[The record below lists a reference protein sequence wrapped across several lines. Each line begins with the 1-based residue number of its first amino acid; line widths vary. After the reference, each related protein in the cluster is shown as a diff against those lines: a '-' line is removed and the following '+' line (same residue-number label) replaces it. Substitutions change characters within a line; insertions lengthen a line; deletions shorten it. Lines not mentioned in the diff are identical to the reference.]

1 MIFGRYLH
9 SALLNEADGDE
20 NAGGN
25 QQNTQQQAQSAN
37 DNAGTENN
45 QDTTDTGTDDN
56 QQTDNQ
62 DQNQDDNNTGGDD
75 EFNIDADM
83 DIDAGGDDTGGGDT
97 GGSTGGGS
105 TVTPEEEEPVD
116 NEDTRRD
123 KELFDSLSPQE
134 QKEKNIELKKLYFQ
148 LYSNCDYVID
158 KLNNISDADMEE
170 YGVQI
175 RKVLSVLFDLKQMIS
190 DYATKLY
197 ASKSYI
203 ENDIMFN
210 RYLSILN
217 TVKNITSDIRKS
229 YKSDEDTQG
238 SSK

>member
-1 MIFGRYLH
+1 MIYGTKYTSFRYPIF
-9 SALLNEADGDE
+9 EADGDE
-20 NAGGN
+20 N
-25 QQNTQQQAQSAN
+25 TQQQTQNTDQQATDTTQ
-37 DNAGTENN
+37 DNAPAE
-45 QDTTDTGTDDN
+45 DTTQDN
-56 QQTDNQ
+56 TENQ
-62 DQNQDDNNTGGDD
+62 DQNQDDTQDAGGDD

-83 DIDAGGDDTGGGDT
+83 DIDAGDDDMGGGDT
-97 GGSTGGGS
+97 GGGGGGGTS
-105 TVTPEEEEPVD
+105 VTPEEEEPVD

-123 KELFDSLSPQE
+123 KELYDSLSPQE
-134 QKEKNIELKKLYFQ
+134 QKERNIKQKKLFFD

-158 KLNNISDADMEE
+158 KLNNISDADLEE

-175 RKVLSVLFDLKQMIS
+175 RKTLSMLFDLKQMVS

-197 ASKSYI
+197 DSKSYI

-229 YKSDEDTQG
+229 YKTEEDTQG
-238 SSK
+238 TSK

>member
-1 MIFGRYLH
+1 MIYGTKYTSFRYPIF
-9 SALLNEADGDE
+9 EADGDE
-20 NAGGN
+20 N
-25 QQNTQQQAQSAN
+25 TQQQTQN
-37 DNAGTENN
+37 TD
-45 QDTTDTGTDDN
+45 QQTTDTTQDN
-56 QQTDNQ
+56 APAEDTTQDNTENQ
-62 DQNQDDNNTGGDD
+62 DQNQDDTQDAGGDD

-83 DIDAGGDDTGGGDT
+83 DIDAGDDNMGGGDAGGGGD
-97 GGSTGGGS
+97 GGSS
-105 TVTPEEEEPVD
+105 VTPEEEEPVD

-123 KELFDSLSPQE
+123 KELYDSLSPQE
-134 QKEKNIELKKLYFQ
+134 QKERNIKQKKLFFD

-158 KLNNISDADMEE
+158 KLNNISDADLEE

-175 RKVLSVLFDLKQMIS
+175 RKTLSMLFDLKQMVS

-197 ASKSYI
+197 DSKSYI

-229 YKSDEDTQG
+229 YKTEEDTQG
-238 SSK
+238 TSK

>member
-1 MIFGRYLH
+1 MIYGTKYTSFRYPIF
-9 SALLNEADGDE
+9 EADGDE
-20 NAGGN
+20 N
-25 QQNTQQQAQSAN
+25 TQQQTQNTDQQATDTTQ
-37 DNAGTENN
+37 DNAPAE
-45 QDTTDTGTDDN
+45 DTTQDN
-56 QQTDNQ
+56 TENQ
-62 DQNQDDNNTGGDD
+62 DQNQDDTQDAGGDD

-83 DIDAGGDDTGGGDT
+83 DIDTGDDDMGGGDT
-97 GGSTGGGS
+97 GGGGGGGTS
-105 TVTPEEEEPVD
+105 VTPEEEEPVD

-123 KELFDSLSPQE
+123 KELYDSLSPQE
-134 QKEKNIELKKLYFQ
+134 QKERNIKQKKLFFD

-158 KLNNISDADMEE
+158 KLNNISDADLEE

-175 RKVLSVLFDLKQMIS
+175 RKTLSMLFDLKQMVS

-197 ASKSYI
+197 DSKSYI

-229 YKSDEDTQG
+229 YKTEEDTQG
-238 SSK
+238 TSK

>member
-1 MIFGRYLH
+1 MIYGTKYTSFRYPIF
-9 SALLNEADGDE
+9 EADGDE
-20 NAGGN
+20 N
-25 QQNTQQQAQSAN
+25 TQQQTQNTDQQATDTTQ
-37 DNAGTENN
+37 DNAPAEDTAQDNTE
-45 QDTTDTGTDDN
+45 
-56 QQTDNQ
+56 NQ
-62 DQNQDDNNTGGDD
+62 DQNQDDTQDAGGDD

-83 DIDAGGDDTGGGDT
+83 DIDAGDDDMGGGDT
-97 GGSTGGGS
+97 GGGGGGGTS
-105 TVTPEEEEPVD
+105 VTPEEEEPVD

-123 KELFDSLSPQE
+123 KELYDSLSPQE
-134 QKEKNIELKKLYFQ
+134 QKERNIKQKKLFFD

-158 KLNNISDADMEE
+158 KLNNISDADLEE

-175 RKVLSVLFDLKQMIS
+175 RKTLSMLFDLKQMVS

-197 ASKSYI
+197 DSKSYI

-229 YKSDEDTQG
+229 YKTEEDTQG
-238 SSK
+238 TSK

>member
-1 MIFGRYLH
+1 MIYGTKYTSFRYPIF
-9 SALLNEADGDE
+9 EADGDE
-20 NAGGN
+20 N
-25 QQNTQQQAQSAN
+25 TQQQTQNTDQQATNTTQ
-37 DNAGTENN
+37 DNAPAE
-45 QDTTDTGTDDN
+45 DTTQDN
-56 QQTDNQ
+56 TENQ
-62 DQNQDDNNTGGDD
+62 DQNRDDTQDAGGDD

-83 DIDAGGDDTGGGDT
+83 DIDAGNDNMGGGDT
-97 GGSTGGGS
+97 GGGGGGTS
-105 TVTPEEEEPVD
+105 VTPEEEEPVD

-123 KELFDSLSPQE
+123 KELYDSLSPQE
-134 QKEKNIELKKLYFQ
+134 QKERNIQLKTLFFR

-158 KLNNISDADMEE
+158 KLNNISDADLEE

-175 RKVLSVLFDLKQMIS
+175 RKTLSMLFDLKQMVS

-197 ASKSYI
+197 DSKSYI

-229 YKSDEDTQG
+229 YKTEEDTQG
-238 SSK
+238 TSK

>member
-9 SALLNEADGDE
+9 PSLLNEAEGDDAT
-20 NAGGN
+20 NT
-25 QQNTQQQAQSAN
+25 QQNTQQQAQSADN
-37 DNAGTENN
+37 TDTNNTQNTTTDDTQQTDTNAGE
-45 QDTTDTGTDDN
+45 
-56 QQTDNQ
+56 DNQ
-62 DQNQDDNNTGGDD
+62 DQNDTGGDD

-83 DIDAGGDDTGGGDT
+83 DIDTGGEDNDGETTGGDT
-97 GGSTGGGS
+97 GGGS
-105 TVTPEEEEPVD
+105 SASPEEEEPVD
-116 NEDTRRD
+116 NKDTRRD

-134 QKEKNIELKKLYFQ
+134 QKEKNIQLKKLYFE

-170 YGVQI
+170 YGVQV
-175 RKVLSVLFDLKQMIS
+175 RKILSVLFDLKQMIS
-190 DYATKLY
+190 DYAMKLY
-197 ASKSYI
+197 DSKSYI

-229 YKSDEDTQG
+229 YKSEEDSQG

>member
-1 MIFGRYLH
+1 MIYGTKYTSFRYPIF
-9 SALLNEADGDE
+9 EADGDE
-20 NAGGN
+20 N
-25 QQNTQQQAQSAN
+25 TQQQNQNTDQQTA
-37 DNAGTENN
+37 DNN
-45 QDTTDTGTDDN
+45 QDNAPAEDTQDN
-56 QQTDNQ
+56 TENQ
-62 DQNQDDNNTGGDD
+62 DQNQDNTQDAGGDD

-83 DIDAGGDDTGGGDT
+83 DIDAGDDDMGGGDT
-97 GGSTGGGS
+97 GGGGGGGS
-105 TVTPEEEEPVD
+105 SVTPEEEEPVD

-123 KELFDSLSPQE
+123 KELYDSLSPQE
-134 QKEKNIELKKLYFQ
+134 QKERNIKQKKLFFD

-158 KLNNISDADMEE
+158 KLNNISDADLEE

-175 RKVLSVLFDLKQMIS
+175 RKTLSMLFDLKQMVS

-197 ASKSYI
+197 DSKSYI

-229 YKSDEDTQG
+229 YKIEEDTQG
-238 SSK
+238 TSK

>member
-1 MIFGRYLH
+1 MIYGTKYTSFRYPIF
-9 SALLNEADGDE
+9 EADGDE
-20 NAGGN
+20 N
-25 QQNTQQQAQSAN
+25 TQQQTQN
-37 DNAGTENN
+37 TD
-45 QDTTDTGTDDN
+45 QQTTDTTQDN
-56 QQTDNQ
+56 APAEDTTQDNTENQ
-62 DQNQDDNNTGGDD
+62 DQNQDDTQDAGGDD

-83 DIDAGGDDTGGGDT
+83 DIDAGDDDMGGGDT
-97 GGSTGGGS
+97 GGGGGGGTS
-105 TVTPEEEEPVD
+105 VTPEEEEPVD

-123 KELFDSLSPQE
+123 KELYDSLSPQE
-134 QKEKNIELKKLYFQ
+134 QKERNIKQKKLFFE

-158 KLNNISDADMEE
+158 KLNNISDADLEE

-175 RKVLSVLFDLKQMIS
+175 RKTLSMLFDLKQMVS

-197 ASKSYI
+197 DSKSYI

-229 YKSDEDTQG
+229 YKTEEDSQG
-238 SSK
+238 TSK

>member
-1 MIFGRYLH
+1 MIYGTKYTSFRYPIF
-9 SALLNEADGDE
+9 EADGDE
-20 NAGGN
+20 N
-25 QQNTQQQAQSAN
+25 TQQQTQNAN
-37 DNAGTENN
+37 QQATDTTQDNAPAE
-45 QDTTDTGTDDN
+45 DTTQDN
-56 QQTDNQ
+56 TENQ
-62 DQNQDDNNTGGDD
+62 DQNQDDTQDAGGDD

-83 DIDAGGDDTGGGDT
+83 DIDADDDMGGGDT
-97 GGSTGGGS
+97 GGGGGTS
-105 TVTPEEEEPVD
+105 VTPEEEEPVD

-123 KELFDSLSPQE
+123 KELYDSLSPQE
-134 QKEKNIELKKLYFQ
+134 QKERNIQLKTLFFR

-158 KLNNISDADMEE
+158 KLNNISDADLEE

-175 RKVLSVLFDLKQMIS
+175 RKTLSMLFDLKQMVS

-197 ASKSYI
+197 DSKSYI

-229 YKSDEDTQG
+229 YKTEEDTQG
-238 SSK
+238 TSK

>member
-1 MIFGRYLH
+1 MIYGTKYTSFRYPIF
-9 SALLNEADGDE
+9 EADGDE
-20 NAGGN
+20 N
-25 QQNTQQQAQSAN
+25 TQQQTQNTDQQATDITQ
-37 DNAGTENN
+37 DNAPAE
-45 QDTTDTGTDDN
+45 DTTQDN
-56 QQTDNQ
+56 TENQ
-62 DQNQDDNNTGGDD
+62 DQNQDDTQDAGGDD

-83 DIDAGGDDTGGGDT
+83 DIDAGDDDMGGGDT
-97 GGSTGGGS
+97 GGGGGGGS
-105 TVTPEEEEPVD
+105 SVTPEEEEPVD

-123 KELFDSLSPQE
+123 KELYDSLSPQE
-134 QKEKNIELKKLYFQ
+134 QKERNIKQKELFFQ

-158 KLNNISDADMEE
+158 KLNNISDADLEE

-175 RKVLSVLFDLKQMIS
+175 RKTLSMLFDLKQMVS

-197 ASKSYI
+197 DSKSYI

-229 YKSDEDTQG
+229 YKTEEDTQG
-238 SSK
+238 TSK

>member
-1 MIFGRYLH
+1 MIYGTKYTSFRYPIF
-9 SALLNEADGDE
+9 EADGDE
-20 NAGGN
+20 N
-25 QQNTQQQAQSAN
+25 TQQQTQNTDQQATDTTQ
-37 DNAGTENN
+37 DNAPAE
-45 QDTTDTGTDDN
+45 DTTQDN
-56 QQTDNQ
+56 TENQ
-62 DQNQDDNNTGGDD
+62 DQNQDDTQDAGGDD

-83 DIDAGGDDTGGGDT
+83 DIDAGDDNMGGGDAGGGGD
-97 GGSTGGGS
+97 GGSS
-105 TVTPEEEEPVD
+105 VTPEEEEPVD

-123 KELFDSLSPQE
+123 KELYDSLSPQE
-134 QKEKNIELKKLYFQ
+134 QKERNIKQKKLFFD

-158 KLNNISDADMEE
+158 KLNNISDADLEE

-175 RKVLSVLFDLKQMIS
+175 RKTLSMLFDLKQMVS

-197 ASKSYI
+197 DSKSYI

-229 YKSDEDTQG
+229 YKTEEDTQG
-238 SSK
+238 TSK

>member
-1 MIFGRYLH
+1 MIYGTKYTSFRYPIF
-9 SALLNEADGDE
+9 EADGDE
-20 NAGGN
+20 N
-25 QQNTQQQAQSAN
+25 TQQQTQNTDQQATDTTQ
-37 DNAGTENN
+37 DNAPAE
-45 QDTTDTGTDDN
+45 DTTQDN
-56 QQTDNQ
+56 TENQ
-62 DQNQDDNNTGGDD
+62 DQNQDDTQDAGGDD

-83 DIDAGGDDTGGGDT
+83 DIDTGDDDMGGGDT
-97 GGSTGGGS
+97 GGGGGGGTS
-105 TVTPEEEEPVD
+105 VTPEEEEPVD

-123 KELFDSLSPQE
+123 KELYDSLSPQE
-134 QKEKNIELKKLYFQ
+134 QKERNIKQKKLFFE

-158 KLNNISDADMEE
+158 KLNNISDADLEE

-175 RKVLSVLFDLKQMIS
+175 RKTLSMLFDLKQMVS

-197 ASKSYI
+197 DSKSYI

-229 YKSDEDTQG
+229 YKTEEDTQG
-238 SSK
+238 TSK

>member
-1 MIFGRYLH
+1 MIYGTKYTSFRYPIF
-9 SALLNEADGDE
+9 EADGDE
-20 NAGGN
+20 N
-25 QQNTQQQAQSAN
+25 TQQQTQNTDQQSTDTTQ
-37 DNAGTENN
+37 DNAPAE
-45 QDTTDTGTDDN
+45 DTTQDN
-56 QQTDNQ
+56 TENQ
-62 DQNQDDNNTGGDD
+62 DQNQDDTQDAGGDD

-83 DIDAGGDDTGGGDT
+83 DIDAGDDDMGGGDT
-97 GGSTGGGS
+97 GGGGGGGTS
-105 TVTPEEEEPVD
+105 VTPEEEEPVD

-123 KELFDSLSPQE
+123 KELYDSLSPQE
-134 QKEKNIELKKLYFQ
+134 QKERNIKQKKLFFD

-158 KLNNISDADMEE
+158 KLNNISDADLEE

-175 RKVLSVLFDLKQMIS
+175 RKTLSMLFDLKQMVS

-197 ASKSYI
+197 DSKSYI

-229 YKSDEDTQG
+229 YKTEEDTQG
-238 SSK
+238 TSK